1 MARILYVI
9 NGFDPGGA
17 EHGLL
22 TLIRSGFFSGHDL
35 TVMGFCRGRGM
46 LADEITAALG
56 PSRLEIVTPDE
67 TLTLRGCC
75 LGALALW
82 RRLRRDR
89 PDMVVLSLK
98 QTNVIGRAVLCAFPG
113 IRCISFEH
121 IARYRARRA
130 ELIYRYLLWLL
141 SFRVDEIWADCRE
154 TLQETGRYFIS
165 RRRRAVVVP
174 LFRAVESF
182 EKADYRIA
190 GPIRIAGA
198 GRLVRRKNFAL
209 VIEAVAR
216 LRAEGLDVQLNI
228 FGDGPESEALARKID
243 ASRLAEAVRLRGYL
257 DNWLV
262 QAAGYDI
269 FVNMSDTEGFCIVVA
284 EAMSA
289 GLPVIA
295 TNVGGICDYGVDCC
309 NMLKLEAI
317 DPARLAAAIR
327 RLAGDEALRQKL
339 GEAGRADMRR
349 DYSAEEIA
357 SCGIRVLGKT

>member
-46 LADEITAALG
+46 LADEIATALG

-67 TLTLRGCC
+67 KLTLRGCC

-82 RRLRRDR
+82 RRLRRNR

-98 QTNVIGRAVLCAFPG
+98 QTNVIGRAVLCAFPR

-130 ELIYRYLLWLL
+130 ELIYRYLLWFL

-165 RRRRAVVVP
+165 RRRRTVVVP
-174 LFRAVESF
+174 LFQADESVA
-182 EKADYRIA
+182 KADYGIA

-198 GRLVRRKNFAL
+198 GRLVERKNFAL
-209 VIEAVAR
+209 LVDAISR
-216 LRAEGLDVQLNI
+216 LRGEGMDVRLDI
-228 FGDGPESEALARKID
+228 FGDGPEEAALARKIG
-243 ASRLAEAVRLRGYL
+243 AEGLAEAVRLRGYM
-257 DNWLV
+257 DNWLT
-262 QAAGYDI
+262 QAAGCDI
-269 FVNMSDTEGFCIVVA
+269 FVNISDTEGFCIVVA
-284 EAMSA
+284 EALSA
-289 GLPVIA
+289 GLPVIS
-295 TNVGGICDYGVDCC
+295 TDVGGVRDYGVDGC

-317 DPARLAAAIR
+317 DPARLEAAIR
-327 RLAGDEALRQKL
+327 RLAGDEALRRKL
-339 GEAGRADMRR
+339 GEAGRADMQR
-349 DYSAEEIA
+349 DYSVGALRA
-357 SCGIRVLGKT
+357 LGTQVLDT